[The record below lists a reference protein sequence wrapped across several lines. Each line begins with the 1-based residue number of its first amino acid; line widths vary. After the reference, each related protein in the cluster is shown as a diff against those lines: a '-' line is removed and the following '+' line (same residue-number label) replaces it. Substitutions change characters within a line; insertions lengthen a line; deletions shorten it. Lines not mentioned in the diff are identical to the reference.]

1 MLKTI
6 VNGKVPFF
14 DEKGRANYIFLESV
28 EKIMKT
34 EQKIFVQKITADQM
48 TRGQK
53 SNLTSS
59 DHKWACWIRRN
70 SLVLQRYK
78 SANLKHRKKF
88 HGRLKI
94 FKFEKR
100 RKTDDSFY
108 FVF

>member
-1 MLKTI
+1 M
-6 VNGKVPFF
+6 
-14 DEKGRANYIFLESV
+14 EST
-28 EKIMKT
+28 EKIRKT
-34 EQKIFVQKITADQM
+34 DLSLFGKKNIADQM

-100 RKTDDSFY
+100 RKTDDSF
-108 FVF
+108 